1 MESSESE
8 LPSWTSDMKLNYRD
22 CNKGIIRLFRVEMTA
37 ARKWNDSNFH
47 WNVSVSFIKLISNH
61 LMIFKW
67 RIRMYQWRI
76 WHFKQIRRCS
86 LSVSVTFIDPK
97 WLFGLFIFKFKVIES
112 FSPVLRPF
120 DEDLRV
126 LVTQKWHTC
135 HF

>member
-1 MESSESE
+1 
-8 LPSWTSDMKLNYRD
+8 
-22 CNKGIIRLFRVEMTA
+22 MTA

-61 LMIFKW
+61 LMILKW
-67 RIRMYQWRI
+67 RIQMYQWRI

-86 LSVSVTFIDPK
+86 LSVSFTFIDLK

-120 DEDLRV
+120 DEYLRV
-126 LVTQKWHTC
+126 FDEIGYTKIAYKPFLGQFKRILVETIELEALPGHPC
-135 HF
+135 YHFAFK